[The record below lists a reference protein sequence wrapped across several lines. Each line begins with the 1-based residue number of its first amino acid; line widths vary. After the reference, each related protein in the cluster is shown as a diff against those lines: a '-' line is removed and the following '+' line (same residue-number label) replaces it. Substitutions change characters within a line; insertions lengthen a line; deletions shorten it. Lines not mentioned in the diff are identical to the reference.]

1 MREIIISGSV
11 AYDYLMRFP
20 GRFTE
25 YLIPEQLHQ
34 VSLSFLVDEMTKHWG
49 GVAANIAFT
58 MALLGMKPKLMGT
71 VGRDFGDYRLWLER
85 VGVDCSTIR
94 EMSDVFTASFFVNT
108 DLDNNQIASFYGGA
122 MNFAR
127 NYRLEE
133 VYDGIPDFVVIS
145 PNDPVAMVNLAEE
158 CRTRGIR
165 FIYDPSQQVPRLDG
179 SELRRGIEGSYAM
192 VVNGYESEVIFEKT
206 GMALADLRK
215 EIDILIITRGKQGSH
230 IYNNGEVIEIPA
242 FPARSIKDPT
252 GGGDAYRAGFLCGL
266 ANGIPLDIAG
276 MMGSLCATYVLEN
289 VGTQSHHFT
298 VEEFIQRYRQH
309 YDDRGSLERLLNK
322 PYLGALP

>member
-1 MREIIISGSV
+1 
-11 AYDYLMRFP
+11 
-20 GRFTE
+20 
-25 YLIPEQLHQ
+25 
-34 VSLSFLVDEMTKHWG
+34 
-49 GVAANIAFT
+49 
-58 MALLGMKPKLMGT
+58 
-71 VGRDFGDYRLWLER
+71 
-85 VGVDCSTIR
+85 
-94 EMSDVFTASFFVNT
+94 
-108 DLDNNQIASFYGGA
+108 
-122 MNFAR
+122 
-127 NYRLEE
+127 
-133 VYDGIPDFVVIS
+133 
-145 PNDPVAMVNLAEE
+145 MVNLAEE

>member
-1 MREIIISGSV
+1 MREIVISGSI

-25 YLIPEQLHQ
+25 YLIPDQLHQ

-71 VGRDFGDYRLWLER
+71 VGRDFGDYRLWLEG
-85 VGVDCSTIR
+85 VGVDCSTVS
-94 EMSDVFTASFFVNT
+94 ELTDVFTASFFVNT

-122 MNFAR
+122 MNYAR
-127 NYRLEE
+127 NFRLEH
-133 VYDGIPDFVVIS
+133 VFDGTPDLVVIS
-145 PNDPVAMVNLAEE
+145 PNDPLAMVNLAEE
-158 CRTRGIR
+158 CRSRGIR

-179 SELRRGIEGSYAM
+179 ADLRRGIEGSYAM

-206 GMALADLRK
+206 GLTLADLRK
-215 EIDILIITRGKQGSH
+215 EIEILIITRGKQGSH
-230 IYNNGEVIEIPA
+230 IYTNGDVIEIPA
-242 FPARSIKDPT
+242 FPARMIKDPT

-266 ANGIPLDIAG
+266 AHGIPLDVAG
-276 MMGSLCATYVLEN
+276 MMGSLSATYVLEN
-289 VGTQSHHFT
+289 VGTQSHKFT
-298 VEEFIQRYRQH
+298 IEEFISRYRLH
-309 YDDRGSLERLLNK
+309 FDDNGVLDRLLQK
-322 PYLGALP
+322 PYLGTLP